1 MDVPLKNPKP
11 DIEQFV
17 AVITG
22 HKPPDRV
29 HFAELFLDNETM
41 QVISE
46 KYLDRRWV
54 TPDYADRATFLP
66 YFDNVIECWHR
77 LGYDYVWAG
86 GWLEI
91 LFHGK
96 YRVGADTAEHAKST
110 RIWMEESD
118 GVVSSWEDFEKY
130 PWPDAKTV
138 SLAAYEYA
146 SKRLPEGMGLF
157 ACFGQGTLENVMN
170 VLVGLEPLSYML
182 YEQPD
187 LVEAI
192 VEKVGQILY
201 TLSERVIGLPKLA
214 GFFQGD
220 DMGYQSAT
228 LIAPDHLRKY
238 VLPWHKKIAKLA
250 HDNHLLY
257 ILHSC
262 GNLDEIMEDLIDDV
276 GIDAKHSFQD
286 KILPVADFK
295 ARYGD
300 RIGTLGGV
308 DVDKM
313 CRWSEKEIRPYVR
326 EILDRCMPGG
336 RYALGTGNSV
346 ANYIPTEN
354 YLAMLDEGMK
364 WKSTKGGTVRRRRQ
378 GGTHDN

>member
-1 MDVPLKNPKP
+1 MELPLKQPNP

-22 HKPPDRV
+22 KKEPDRV

-41 QVISE
+41 HAISE
-46 KYLDRRWV
+46 RYLDRTWI
-54 TPDYADRATFLP
+54 TPDYADRTTFLP
-66 YFDNVIECWHR
+66 YFDNVIECWYR

-86 GWLEI
+86 AWLEI
-91 LFHGK
+91 LFQGK
-96 YRVGADTAEHAKST
+96 YRLGTDTAERAKAT
-110 RIWMEESD
+110 RIWMEESE
-118 GVVSSWEDFEKY
+118 GIIGSWEDFEAY

-146 SKRLPEGMGLF
+146 SQRLPDGMGMF

-187 LVEAI
+187 LVEAMF
-192 VEKVGQILY
+192 EKVGQTLY

-220 DMGYQSAT
+220 DMGYQSST
-228 LIAPDHLRKY
+228 LISPDHIRKY

-250 HDNHLLY
+250 HDNGLLY

-286 KILPVADFK
+286 KILPVGEFK
-295 ARYGD
+295 RRYGE
-300 RIGTLGGV
+300 RIGVLGGV

-313 CRWSEKEIRPYVR
+313 CRMSEAEIRPYVR
-326 EILDRCMPGG
+326 GILDECMPGG

-346 ANYIPTEN
+346 ANYIPIEN
-354 YLAMLDEGMK
+354 YMAMLDEG
-364 WKSTKGGTVRRRRQ
+364 VRWSSA
-378 GGTHDN
+378 T